1 MQVAFRCDASLQ
13 IGSGHVMRCLT
24 LAEALRLRGH
34 TCRFICR
41 DLPGQMAER
50 IESSGFAVT
59 LLPAPDGGFVP
70 GAKAPFHAQWAAVPW
85 QTDAT
90 QTRAALA
97 ADCDWLVLD
106 HYAFDAQWE
115 KAVRPAAAR
124 IMVIDDLGDRSH
136 MADLLLDQNLGRQA
150 ADYDGLL
157 PDTAE
162 RLIGPRFALLRP
174 EFEAARAQSLARRRA
189 CGFALRHL
197 MIFLGGMDLPD
208 VTGRA
213 LAALAA
219 DLPPSVRQITVV
231 MGPSAPCLGSVQE
244 QAKAM
249 PIPTRVLVGVADMAA
264 LMAEADLAIG
274 AAGGTAWERCVQ
286 GLPSL
291 IVVLAHNQ
299 QEGAEAL
306 AKAGAAMLAGAAAD
320 AALGKSLCDA
330 VARLSRDPI
339 AMEAMSAY
347 AAKVADGLG
356 AARVAV
362 AMETPVQLRRA
373 SMADAQTVWHW
384 RQGLPQMA
392 FRSGANTPLADH
404 LTWFQHALSAAD
416 RRLFIATN
424 NSIALGHLRLDLH
437 AQGAATVSILLAPDA
452 RGKGLGLR
460 LLARL
465 ADLARDE
472 GLHHLV
478 AEVHPSNA
486 SSHALFLAA
495 GYAET
500 GHANDY
506 VHLSLPLRGLQTP
519 DPRVI

>member
-34 TCRFICR
+34 ACRFICR

-50 IESSGFAVT
+50 IKDQGFAVT
-59 LLPAPDGGFVP
+59 LLPAPDDGFVP
-70 GAKAPFHAQWAAVPW
+70 VAEAPFHAAWAGVSW
-85 QTDAT
+85 QTDAA
-90 QTRAALA
+90 QTRAALSA
-97 ADCDWLVLD
+97 GSDWLVLD
-106 HYAFDAQWE
+106 HYAFEAQWQE
-115 KAVRPAAAR
+115 AVHPAAAR

-136 MADLLLDQNLGRQA
+136 AVDLLLDQNLGRHPV
-150 ADYDGLL
+150 DYDGLL
-157 PDTAE
+157 PDSAE
-162 RLIGPRFALLRP
+162 RLIGPHFALLRP
-174 EFEAARAQSLARRRA
+174 EFERTRAASLARRKA
-189 CGFALRHL
+189 CGFALEHL
-197 MIFLGGMDLPD
+197 LISMGGMDLPN

-213 LAALAA
+213 LTALAA
-219 DLPPSVRQITVV
+219 DAPPSVRQITVV
-231 MGPSAPCLGSVQE
+231 MGPTAPSLGHVQE

-264 LMAEADLAIG
+264 LMAQADLAIG

-299 QEGAEAL
+299 QDGAAAL
-306 AKAGAAMLAGAAAD
+306 AKSGAAELAGGAAD
-320 AALGKSLCDA
+320 DGLGQGMCDA
-330 VARLSRDPI
+330 VARLSCDPM
-339 AMEAMSAY
+339 ALADMSAC

-373 SMADAQTVWHW
+373 SMTDAQTVWHW
-384 RQGLPQMA
+384 RQGLPQTA

-404 LTWFQHALSAAD
+404 LNWFQKALAAAD
-416 RRLFIATN
+416 RRLFIAT
-424 NSIALGHLRLDLH
+424 SDGTALGHLRLDLH
-437 AQGAATVSILLAPDA
+437 ENGAATVSILLTPDA

-465 ADLARDE
+465 ADLARRD

-478 AEVHPSNA
+478 AEVHRSNA
-486 SSHALFLAA
+486 ASHALFLAA

-500 GHANDY
+500 GQANDY
-506 VHLSLPLRGLQTP
+506 VQMSLQLRGLQTP
-519 DPRVI
+519 DPHVI